1 MDKNETGN
9 DYRSER
15 KERLAKAAKKRS
27 KKQRNSTDIIA
38 GVIKALVIVVIVG
51 LVCGAL
57 YMYGVPQKLIPA
69 MKVGDRTYSAAEYSY
84 YYTSVYQTYANTANS
99 YIQQYGFNL
108 SGFDTSK
115 SPADQT
121 TKDDD
126 GNTIT
131 YDELFRNKVAETLE
145 SYSYYLSSAKE
156 KGITLTEENAKK
168 VESDIADITSSAN
181 TYGYSATRYISI
193 LFGKGLTEGKLRSLL
208 SDQYLVQQMVTD
220 QQDELKAGVTDD
232 QITAEYE
239 KDPSEYEAVDIRLL
253 GIKIEDTA
261 DSNETASEPE
271 ASEPTSEE
279 PTDTPSTE
287 PENAETDADKDN
299 TQDESA
305 AVISNAEKL
314 AKEMYEKVTDE
325 DSFIALC
332 KVYCAEDQKATFE
345 DPSASLAIGI
355 KKSTVS
361 SNIDK
366 ELADWLF
373 ASDRAV
379 GDKTYTVAKD
389 YAYVIMMKK
398 TAYREESPLVS
409 ARHILISY
417 DAVKAELEESENNS
431 ENETEDDT
439 AETEAEAKLTASD
452 GKEITGEGSYSAE
465 VVLAA
470 YEKALSV
477 LNEYKDGENTE
488 DHFAELAEKYSNDTG
503 SVGENN
509 NNTSGGLYTDITKGQ
524 MVAPFEN
531 WVYDSARKPGDVG
544 LVQTNYGWHVM
555 YFVSSHDE
563 PAWKESIR
571 SSITSNLLEEYENG
585 ISEQT
590 KDTSAATAFTAYA
603 AKQALKLIN
612 DIYVKSQAAAA

>member
-9 DYRSER
+9 NYRSER

-38 GVIKALVIVVIVG
+38 GVIKALVIVVIIG

-57 YMYGVPQKLIPA
+57 YMYGVPQKIIPA
-69 MKVGDRTYSAAEYSY
+69 MKVGDRTYSAAEYGY

-145 SYSYYLSSAKE
+145 SYSYYLSTAKE

-239 KDPSEYEAVDIRLL
+239 KDPSAYEAVDIRLL

-279 PTDTPSTE
+279 PTETPSTE
-287 PENAETDADKDN
+287 PENAENDADKDN

-305 AVISNAEKL
+305 AGISNAEKL

-332 KVYCAEDQKATFE
+332 KVYCAEDQKETFE

-361 SNIDK
+361 SNIDEK
-366 ELADWLF
+366 LADWLF

-417 DAVKAELEESENNS
+417 DSVEADLANNENESEDN
-431 ENETEDDT
+431 DAD
-439 AETEAEAKLTASD
+439 AETANLTASD
-452 GKEITGEGSYSAE
+452 GKEISGEGSYSAE

-488 DHFAELAEKYSNDTG
+488 DHFAELAEKYSKDTG
-503 SVGENN
+503 SVGDNN

-531 WVYDSARKPGDVG
+531 WVYDSSRKTGDVG
-544 LVQTNYGWHVM
+544 LVQTSYGWHVM

-563 PAWKESIR
+563 PAWKENIR
-571 SSITSNLLEEYENG
+571 SSITETLLKEYEDG
-585 ISEQT
+585 ISEKT
-590 KDTSAATAFTAYA
+590 KGTSSSTAFTSYA

-612 DIYVKSQAAAA
+612 DIYVRSQAAAAEQQ

>member
-108 SGFDTSK
+108 SGFDTTK

-121 TKDDD
+121 TQDED

-145 SYSYYLSSAKE
+145 SYNYYLSSAKE
-156 KGITLTEENAKK
+156 KGITLSEENAKK

-193 LFGKGLTEGKLRSLL
+193 LFGKGLTTGKLRSLL
-208 SDQYLVQQMVTD
+208 SDQYLVQQMITD
-220 QQDELKAGVTDD
+220 QETELKNGITDD

-239 KDPSEYEAVDIRLL
+239 KDPSAYDAIDIRLL
-253 GIKIEDTA
+253 GIKIEEEEADT
-261 DSNETASEPE
+261 EEEPE
-271 ASEPTSEE
+271 
-279 PTDTPSTE
+279 STE
-287 PENAETDADKDN
+287 PVSTEPASEDTSETPDAEDENNEDNNAEAEENNEETKK
-299 TQDESA
+299 
-305 AVISNAEKL
+305 ISNAEKL

-332 KVYCAEDQKATFE
+332 PEYCAEDQKATFE

-361 SNIDK
+361 SNIDE

-373 ASDRAV
+373 DSERAV
-379 GDKTYTVAKD
+379 GDKTYFVASD

-398 TAYREESPLVS
+398 TAYREEAPLVS

-417 DAVKAELEESENNS
+417 DSVAADLENS
-431 ENETEDDT
+431 EEDETENAD
-439 AETEAEAKLTASD
+439 ETDAAAKLTASD
-452 GKEITGEGSYSAE
+452 GKEITAEGSYSAE

-477 LNEYKDGENTE
+477 YNEYNENKTE
-488 DHFAELAEKYSNDTG
+488 DHFAELAEEYSDDTG
-503 SVGENN
+503 SVGENSS
-509 NNTSGGLYTDITKGQ
+509 NTSGGLYTDITKGQ

-531 WVYDSARKPGDVG
+531 WVYDSSRQPGDVG

-571 SSITSNLLEEYENG
+571 SSITDSLLEEYQNG
-585 ISEQT
+585 ISEET
-590 KDTSAATAFTAYA
+590 KDTSSGTAFTAYA